1 MCHILSLPLRRL
13 FVCFVTVAFSNAS
26 SRLIGSAGKVGVSC
40 YMWWTIIN
48 SVCWLDG
55 DKPSFL
61 SVNLHWLSLTRRR
74 TWYWSGLKPV
84 SGPSLSPG
92 PGWRLKY
99 IYFFI
104 EHWLGGQDQVCCQ
117 KVAGSNPNFAVVF
130 WGRTKNDFAGD
141 KGPIKWWIF
150 QLILFLITILLLWFG
165 GSF

>member
-1 MCHILSLPLRRL
+1 MSHSVSSSSISSSVLSRSL
-13 FVCFVTVAFSNAS
+13 FQTLVS
-26 SRLIGSAGKVGVSC
+26 SHWFCWESGGVVLHVVNNNKQCVLI
-40 YMWWTIIN
+40 
-48 SVCWLDG
+48 
-55 DKPSFL
+55 
-61 SVNLHWLSLTRRR
+61 RRR
-74 TWYWSGLKPV
+74 QTVVLISESALTLTHTEENLIRSGLKPV

>member
-1 MCHILSLPLRRL
+1 MSHSVSSSSTALRL
-13 FVCFVTVAFSNAS
+13 FCHGRFFKRFVS
-26 SRLIGSAGKVGVSC
+26 SHWFCWESGGVVLHVVNNNKQCVLI
-40 YMWWTIIN
+40 
-48 SVCWLDG
+48 
-55 DKPSFL
+55 
-61 SVNLHWLSLTRRR
+61 RRR
-74 TWYWSGLKPV
+74 QTVVLISESALTLTHTWYWSGLKPV

>member
-1 MCHILSLPLRRL
+1 MFYILLLFKSSIWRVSHSVSSSSTALRL
-13 FVCFVTVAFSNAS
+13 FCHGRFFKRL

-117 KVAGSNPNFAVVF
+117 KVAGLNPNFAVVF
-130 WGRTKNDFAGD
+130 WGRTKM
-141 KGPIKWWIF
+141 
-150 QLILFLITILLLWFG
+150 ILLRTKDQ
-165 GSF
+165 